1 MFAEGS
7 ANVIP
12 LGNDLRK
19 VPQMR
24 FRSGMT
30 CGRFRKHDSA
40 REQTCGRFRKRVSAR
55 EQTCGRFRKRDS
67 AREQTC
73 GDFRKHD
80 KKRKNTR
87 ELSLECLFV
96 V

>member
-7 ANVIP
+7 ANVIQ

-24 FRSGMT
+24 FSSGM
-30 CGRFRKHDSA
+30 A
-40 REQTCGRFRKRVSAR
+40 CGRFRKRVSAR

-73 GDFRKHD
+73 GGFRKRDTALEQTCGEMCKKD
-80 KKRKNTR
+80 KKRKHTR
-87 ELSLECLFV
+87 ALLLECV
-96 V
+96 SIM